1 LSILFRKLERKVY
14 MEPQKADELGGLQA
28 DALRNFI
35 TKENAL
41 SVYEVENKLIDIERI
56 LAAIAGMRDNVQE
69 VDYATFDSN
78 LLEEFEI
85 KTKKIK
91 GDTADDEVNNLHI
104 DLIDL
109 TAKQVCLLASSIQK
123 DGNLMRILKKKIGR
137 EITEGLKK
145 GYLNKNKINEKLLPK
160 LAKYAQSGC

>member
-1 LSILFRKLERKVY
+1 
-14 MEPQKADELGGLQA
+14 M
-28 DALRNFI
+28 
-35 TKENAL
+35 
-41 SVYEVENKLIDIERI
+41 
-56 LAAIAGMRDNVQE
+56 
-69 VDYATFDSN
+69 
-78 LLEEFEI
+78 EEFEI